1 MLDDKTAILRDI
13 QKGTGVADKMEH
25 DYDAGTVRCRICAKE
40 FFTREEVEKHY
51 KETHSEE
58 ITSVGE

>member
-1 MLDDKTAILRDI
+1 
-13 QKGTGVADKMEH
+13 MEH
-25 DYDAGTVRCRICAKE
+25 DYDAGTLRCRICAKE

-58 ITSVGE
+58 MTSVGE